1 MTLSTREVD
10 WQTEPLFTRG
20 VVSLFNSTRISS
32 TYSLYLMDKINEEL
46 YFYNYLLGCNTLA
59 RDEISLFKM

>member
-10 WQTEPLFTRG
+10 WQTEPLFTRE
-20 VVSLFNSTRISS
+20 VVSHFNSTRISS
-32 TYSLYLMDKINEEL
+32 TYSLYLMDRINEES
-46 YFYNYLLGCNTLA
+46 YFYNYLLGCNTFV